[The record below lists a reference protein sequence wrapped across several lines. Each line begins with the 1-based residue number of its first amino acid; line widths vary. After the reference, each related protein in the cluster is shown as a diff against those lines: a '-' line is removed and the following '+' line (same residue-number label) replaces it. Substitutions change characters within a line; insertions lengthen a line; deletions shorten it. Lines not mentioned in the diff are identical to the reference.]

1 MSKDFLK
8 EAHFAIVFDYDS
20 FAYNGTDWNPVSI
33 TKGDRSDAKKGAT
46 ALMSDEDIKN
56 ANIDRYVKTL
66 ANVDLGEGLTRLVN
80 KIPKIF
86 GGDFALYYI
95 YGEKNF
101 SKFKNMLNDV
111 YSFMAAEDDETRSYY
126 NNKIRDRVLDT
137 FSGCDE
143 LNSKIAKRL
152 ELAKADIAE
161 RDALVDVIKVINKL
175 EEISKR
181 INQKLLKGKIET
193 VEDMEIMLMKA
204 EGIKAALKSDRF
216 EIDYYIKNYIEYLP
230 YTGWRG
236 DGAALDSIKSLSI
249 NDIPKNLRKLDQLM
263 SLIDRL

>member
-1 MSKDFLK
+1 MSND
-8 EAHFAIVFDYDS
+8 
-20 FAYNGTDWNPVSI
+20 
-33 TKGDRSDAKKGAT
+33 
-46 ALMSDEDIKN
+46 DIKS

-111 YSFMAAEDDETRSYY
+111 YSFMGAEDDETKSFY

-137 FSGCDE
+137 FSDCDE
-143 LNSKIAKRL
+143 LNQKIGKRLKIAKEDTGL
-152 ELAKADIAE
+152 QDSEI
-161 RDALVDVIKVINKL
+161 ITIINKL
-175 EEISKR
+175 EEISRR

-204 EGIKAALKSDRF
+204 DGIRSALKSDRF
-216 EIDYYIKNYIEYLP
+216 EIDYYIRNYMDYLP
-230 YTGWRG
+230 GTGWRS
-236 DGAALDSIKSLSI
+236 DNAALDSIRNLSV

>member
-1 MSKDFLK
+1 
-8 EAHFAIVFDYDS
+8 
-20 FAYNGTDWNPVSI
+20 
-33 TKGDRSDAKKGAT
+33 
-46 ALMSDEDIKN
+46 MSDEDIKN

-111 YSFMAAEDDETRSYY
+111 YSFMSAEDDETRSYY

-137 FSGCDE
+137 FSDCDE
-143 LNSKIAKRL
+143 LNQKIAKRL
-152 ELAKADIAE
+152 QLAKEDIA
-161 RDALVDVIKVINKL
+161 DTALVDLIKVINKL

-193 VEDMEIMLMKA
+193 V
-204 EGIKAALKSDRF
+204 
-216 EIDYYIKNYIEYLP
+216 
-230 YTGWRG
+230 
-236 DGAALDSIKSLSI
+236 
-249 NDIPKNLRKLDQLM
+249 
-263 SLIDRL
+263 